1 MEANLKRN
9 LMANPINKAN
19 TSPRPFYSLE
29 DVAERYGVSIRTV
42 RRWIKKGD
50 LIAHRFGH
58 QYRVSA
64 ADLETFE
71 RLHREG

>member
-1 MEANLKRN
+1 M
-9 LMANPINKAN
+9 PFPKAFN
-19 TSPRPFYSLE
+19 SLE
-29 DVAERYGVSIRTV
+29 DVAERYDVSIRTV

-64 ADLETFE
+64 VDLETFE
-71 RLHREG
+71 RLRREG